1 MRVRITPGTQKRR
14 TMNDKNIDFYRLLH
28 VSPDAPEEIIKSSYR
43 TLMQRLK
50 QHPDLGG
57 DHENATLINE
67 AYAVLTDPKSR
78 AIYDRQRGN
87 PQSEPK
93 PKPVPD
99 DTALTRTRAGDW
111 DYEDTVRVPLGGCFF
126 CGAPFEKAEAAPA
139 DLFCVDCKSPLA
151 MPEFESS
158 ENTGVRTLNRFS
170 KEQTITFYDHWPSS
184 EAYMATTRDISLKG
198 MQFVTQVG
206 LQHNQVIKIDCDVC
220 HAVARVAHVS
230 QEGSSWVVGVEF
242 ATLSFNRSRG
252 SFVSARA

>member
-1 MRVRITPGTQKRR
+1 MGADSPSTRKRR
-14 TMNDKNIDFYRLLH
+14 TMNDKDLDFYRILH
-28 VSPDAPEEIIKSSYR
+28 VSPDAPEEIIRSSYR

-57 DHENATLINE
+57 NHENATLINE
-67 AYAVLTDPKSR
+67 AYATLTDPKTR

-87 PQSEPK
+87 PRTDPEPD
-93 PKPVPD
+93 PHES
-99 DTALTRTRAGDW
+99 TLTRTRAGDW

-139 DLFCVDCKSPLA
+139 DLFCVDCRSPLA
-151 MPEFESS
+151 MPEIEHSDDS
-158 ENTGVRTLNRFS
+158 GLRALNRFS

-184 EAYMATTRDISLKG
+184 EACAGTTRDISLKG